1 MREVP
6 AFSIPGYPVVI
17 AVCGVPAKINLIF
30 FRIFAMAVEALIVV
44 ALRTVKL
51 VRVCH
56 ESSSFFRDIPVYG
69 EMIVPK
75 KLAGSQ
81 LSLDFNNY

>member
-1 MREVP
+1 
-6 AFSIPGYPVVI
+6 
-17 AVCGVPAKINLIF
+17 
-30 FRIFAMAVEALIVV
+30 MAVEALIVV